1 MLCDSS
7 NLNKQKLVKPKP
19 LASKMAAVKKVG
31 QKNGEVGLLVEYL
44 FCDTTDF
51 HFFTMMTC
59 PKRVRNT
66 AEDVLD
72 VLKERNEF
80 DSDRGGLSSGEESD
94 IDRQL
99 MNFDELM
106 RCV

>member
-44 FCDTTDF
+44 FCD
-51 HFFTMMTC
+51 
-59 PKRVRNT
+59 P
-66 AEDVLD
+66 
-72 VLKERNEF
+72 
-80 DSDRGGLSSGEESD
+80 GEEP
-94 IDRQL
+94 RT
-99 MNFDELM
+99 M
-106 RCV
+106 RNQVGIVILE